1 MFSGS
6 SALRVGLKQ
15 QRTLSPAQTNRLNVT
30 LIWKLNRIFL
40 TRRTLRASAERVGF
54 LVLKREK
61 RKKISRNVLSNGCRV
76 RAKLRRVLIY
86 TARNRTRL

>member
-61 RKKISRNVLSNGCRV
+61 RKKISRNVLSNGYRV